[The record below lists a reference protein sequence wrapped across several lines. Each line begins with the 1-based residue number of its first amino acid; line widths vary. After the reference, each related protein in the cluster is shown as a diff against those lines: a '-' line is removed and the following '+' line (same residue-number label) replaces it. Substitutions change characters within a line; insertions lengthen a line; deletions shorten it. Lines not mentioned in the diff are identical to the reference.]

1 MVVFQ
6 IIWQWFG
13 FDFTRWCVVL
23 AVVLVLNLLD
33 RIQTSFFFLQFYFVH
48 SECTRPSIYSEVTK
62 LKSTIPIYP
71 APHAFFRSTPIV
83 MTVMRPEN
91 WTNDW
96 WLLRNW
102 LSVQATELNRL
113 DLSH

>member
-1 MVVFQ
+1 
-6 IIWQWFG
+6 
-13 FDFTRWCVVL
+13 
-23 AVVLVLNLLD
+23 
-33 RIQTSFFFLQFYFVH
+33 
-48 SECTRPSIYSEVTK
+48 
-62 LKSTIPIYP
+62 
-71 APHAFFRSTPIV
+71 